1 MPNPLTPMT
10 YSNSNILNTLPS
22 HQLSTFILQNKF
34 QNVFSYTSSPFPPTN
49 PNNLPSHF
57 FFNIHNKPSL
67 LYLYIILPF
76 LQRLLSKP
84 YVIPTSYLFTN
95 IFFQIPH
102 PSHSTI
108 QKISLTSL
116 LLRCG
121 DIEPNPGPCPHLII
135 NLPPDYNTRS
145 SSYFLPKTIKLKPE
159 YQHIAQNFA
168 PHFLNTHPIHPQKTL
183 SHPYLHHFIQT
194 HNSHPSPRIFYTLIL
209 AMSLSPDRCEL
220 KLQYLPNLPFVQIIL
235 THLSQLPIPPET
247 HLTIPHPF
255 DLFQQANAD
264 IMYPSNTI
272 HMQLYDLYT
281 NILGHYPLLT

>member
-1 MPNPLTPMT
+1 
-10 YSNSNILNTLPS
+10 
-22 HQLSTFILQNKF
+22 
-34 QNVFSYTSSPFPPTN
+34 
-49 PNNLPSHF
+49 
-57 FFNIHNKPSL
+57 
-67 LYLYIILPF
+67 
-76 LQRLLSKP
+76 
-84 YVIPTSYLFTN
+84 LFTN
-95 IFFQIPH
+95 IFFQILH

-116 LLRCG
+116 LLRYG
-121 DIEPNPGPCPHLII
+121 NIEPNPGPCPHLII

-168 PHFLNTHPIHPQKTL
+168 PHLLNTHPIYPQKTL
-183 SHPYLHHFIQT
+183 SHPHLYHFIQT
-194 HNSHPSPRIFYTLIL
+194 NNSHPSPRILYTIIL
-209 AMSLSPDRCEL
+209 AMSASPDTCES
-220 KLQYLPNLPFVQIIL
+220 KLQYLPNPPFVQIIL
-235 THLSQLPIPPET
+235 THLSQLSIPRET
-247 HLTIPHPF
+247 HLTTPHPF